1 MTWKEVVG
9 FPAYEVSTDGS
20 VRKVTGEVLPQY
32 DNNEGRYKAVSL
44 YFAGKTYR
52 RRVHRLVAEAF
63 IPNPE
68 CLPMVLHSDDNGS
81 NNKASNLRW
90 GTRTQNTNDAI
101 RNGRH
106 PHANKTH
113 CKRGHEYTEDNTK
126 RTRDGRACRKC
137 IRLVDCRR
145 KKKEESNG

>member
-9 FPAYEVSTDGS
+9 FPAYEVSTDGF
-20 VRKVTGEVLPQY
+20 VRKVTGEMLSQY
-32 DNNEGRYKAVSL
+32 GNNGGRYKAVSL
-44 YFAGKTYR
+44 YKAGKTYR

-68 CLPMVLHSDDNGS
+68 DLPMVLHSDDNGS
-81 NNKASNLRW
+81 NNKVSNLRW
-90 GTRTQNTNDAI
+90 GTRAQNTNDAI

-126 RTRDGRACRKC
+126 KTMDGRACRKC

-145 KKKEESNG
+145 KKEAGGE